1 MTDPGCSSICVL
13 HPRMRVP
20 ARLLARL
27 PAGLLAVCWLSCTW
41 GCATERAWLAER
53 LAPDTVA
60 RPANDA
66 ISDQLPPEQTDGPV
80 AEVQLTGIDRE
91 DLDPLPLPLPCNAKV
106 WRAERSESEWRE
118 AITMARRRAGDY
130 TPTIDARIRS
140 PISEAKSADATQS
153 PACWRLQFSV
163 KPGSAVTVRAL
174 RVALLDNSDPVLT
187 ELVLA
192 PPLREGRVFSETR
205 YESLKGALSR
215 MAEEHGYFDAR
226 FTEHQV
232 DVYPEEAVADVA
244 LVFAPGRQYAFGPLL
259 ITPSTL
265 PLKQQFIARMAPFE
279 AGDPYLSSQVDLL
292 RSRLTESGYF
302 SAIDVHPEPDAAV
315 DGKVPMR
322 VDLTP
327 LPRLATTVGAGF
339 ATDIGPRGQLSFE
352 NRFVN
357 DTGDQAI
364 GQIKVSPVISDASLA
379 YRIPSNQPA
388 ERWWTLDLGAKR
400 ERTDTADAD
409 SLTLGVRNISLQ
421 TDGWRRTLAIDLTRE
436 RFAVGA
442 DNGRSLLLV
451 PSVRFERSVR
461 TRNSQAIDNV
471 QGTGSALDTGWRV
484 AAVVSGAHAQLLSDV
499 SFLQVQLEGRL
510 AFAAGRRAR
519 VLTRLEGGTSWVS
532 GFAEL
537 PPSFRLYA
545 GGDDSVR
552 GYDFKSLGPR
562 DNQNKVRGGRHR
574 VTASLEYERLFTNA
588 WSWAIF
594 ADAGNTFD
602 ELPAPVRAGVGMGV
616 RWQTPV
622 GSVRI
627 DLAHPLSGSD
637 QAVRLHIGIGRVQ

>member
-1 MTDPGCSSICVL
+1 MSAHAVRALTRVLLVCSLCVA
-13 HPRMRVP
+13 H
-20 ARLLARL
+20 
-27 PAGLLAVCWLSCTW
+27 
-41 GCATERAWLAER
+41 GCATQRSWLADHLSPRAAAQPRSES
-53 LAPDTVA
+53 VQ
-60 RPANDA
+60 
-66 ISDQLPPEQTDGPV
+66 DQLNRTPDDRPI
-80 AEVQLTGIDRE
+80 AEVQITGIDRD
-91 DLDPLPLPLPCNAKV
+91 DLDPLPLPLPCDAKV

-130 TPTIDARIRS
+130 TPTIDARIRA
-140 PISEAKSADATQS
+140 PRTASATAS
-153 PACWRLQFSV
+153 VPCWQLQFTV
-163 KPGSAVTVRAL
+163 TAGSEVSIRKL
-174 RVALLDNSDPVLT
+174 RVELLDNQDPVLT
-187 ELVLA
+187 EIILT
-192 PPLREGRVFSETR
+192 PNLRPGRVFSETR
-205 YESLKGALSR
+205 YETFKGSLSR
-215 MAEEHGYFDAR
+215 MAEEHGYFDAH
-226 FTEHQV
+226 FTEHQI

-265 PLKQQFIARMAPFE
+265 PLTQQFIARMAPFKPDE
-279 AGDPYLSSQVDLL
+279 PYLSSQVDLL
-292 RSRLTESGYF
+292 RTRLTESGYF

-322 VDLTP
+322 VELTP

-339 ATDIGPRGQLSFE
+339 ATDIGPRAQLSFE

-357 DTGDQAI
+357 DTGDQAT
-364 GQIKVSPVISDASLA
+364 GQIKVSPVIADAALA
-379 YRIPSNQPA
+379 YRIPSSDPA
-388 ERWWTLDLGAKR
+388 ERWWTIDLGAKR
-400 ERTDTADAD
+400 ERTDTTDID
-409 SLTLGVRNISLQ
+409 NLTLGARNISLQ
-421 TDGWRRTLAIDLTRE
+421 TDGWRRTIALDLTRE

-451 PSVRFERSVR
+451 PSVRYERSVR
-461 TRNSQAIDNV
+461 TRNRQAIDNL
-471 QGTGSALDTGWRV
+471 QGIGGALETGWRV
-484 AAVVSGAHAQLLSDV
+484 AAVMSGAHEHLLSDV
-499 SFLQVQLEGRL
+499 SFLQAQLDGRL
-510 AFAAGRRAR
+510 AFAVGRRAR
-519 VLTRLEGGTSWVS
+519 ILTRLEGGTSWVS

-574 VTASLEYERLFTNA
+574 VTASLEYERLFSNLFSNSFSNLSSSA
-588 WSWAIF
+588 WSWAVF

-602 ELPAPVRAGVGMGV
+602 ELPAPVRAGVGLGV
-616 RWQTPV
+616 RWLTPV